1 MQGCFTNLPVWVMFV
16 LASWLWTNVRFLG
29 WKVGS
34 YPVLEVD
41 PGKVVLKVTVR
52 ILGGGLELAD
62 GADLNSVL
70 P

>member
-1 MQGCFTNLPVWVMFV
+1 MFV

-41 PGKVVLKVTVR
+41 PGKVILKVTVG
-52 ILGGGLELAD
+52 ILGRGLELAD
-62 GADLNSVL
+62 WTDLDCILSRVSGDS
-70 P
+70 